1 MDDRAARER
10 VGRVE
15 ELLDDVDALVDPAGR
30 ELASA
35 LAQALVE
42 LYGEGLAR
50 ILAAVR
56 DGDGG
61 ALPDGLVE
69 DELVAHL
76 LILHDLH
83 PVPVE
88 GRVHQALDAVRP
100 YLESHGGDVELLDV
114 DEGVVRLRLEGSCS
128 GCPSSAMTLKNA
140 IEAEI
145 HKAAPEIEDIEAE
158 GTTTEVK
165 PALLQIEVSETL
177 NCPASGVAASGA
189 TASGA
194 AAGGTAPGGASP

>member
-1 MDDRAARER
+1 LDDRAAHEQ

-15 ELLDDVDALVDPAGR
+15 GLLDEVDELDDPAGR
-30 ELASA
+30 ALATELAR
-35 LAQALVE
+35 
-42 LYGEGLAR
+42 GLAR

-56 DGDGG
+56 DGGDR
-61 ALPDGLVE
+61 ALPAALVD

-88 GRVHQALDAVRP
+88 ARVHAALEKVRP
-100 YLESHGGDVELLDV
+100 YLDSHGGNVELLDV

-158 GTTTEVK
+158 GATTELK

-177 NCPASGVAASGA
+177 SCPAVGGTGASDVAASGA
-189 TASGA
+189 AR
-194 AAGGTAPGGASP
+194 

>member
-1 MDDRAARER
+1 MDDRAALEH

-15 ELLDDVDALVDPAGR
+15 ELLDEVDALGDPAGR
-30 ELASA
+30 ALATELA
-35 LAQALVE
+35 QGLVE

-56 DGDGG
+56 NGDGG
-61 ALPDGLVE
+61 ALPAGLVD
-69 DELVAHL
+69 DELIAHL

-88 GRVHQALDAVRP
+88 GRVHAALEKVRP
-100 YLESHGGDVELLDV
+100 YLDSHGGNVELLDV

-145 HKAAPEIEDIEAE
+145 HRAAPEIEDIEAE
-158 GTTTEVK
+158 GTTTELK
-165 PALLQIEVSETL
+165 PALLQIEMSETL
-177 NCPASGVAASGA
+177 SCPAATTGAGDAAASGA
-189 TASGA
+189 AR
-194 AAGGTAPGGASP
+194 